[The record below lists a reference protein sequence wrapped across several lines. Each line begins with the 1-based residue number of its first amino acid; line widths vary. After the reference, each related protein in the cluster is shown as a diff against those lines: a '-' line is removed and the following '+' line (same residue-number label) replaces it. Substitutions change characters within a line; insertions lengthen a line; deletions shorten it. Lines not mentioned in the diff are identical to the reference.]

1 MKSKMS
7 AGLIIMMTFLMG
19 AVAGAAGYYIYDVKV
34 AAAKAKPPARPHDVV
49 GEMSRA
55 LELDA
60 DQSGKL
66 KVIFDHGRE
75 RLRALSSQYAP
86 QTDAIRQETRQ
97 EIRKIL
103 TEEQKAKYEKI
114 VQDIDKRHRAHEHK
128 GNP

>member
-7 AGLIIMMTFLMG
+7 AGLIIVMTFLMG
-19 AVAGAAGYYIYDVKV
+19 AVAGGAGFYIYDIKV
-34 AAAKAKPPARPHDVV
+34 AAAKAKPVARPHDVV

-60 DQSGKL
+60 DQTAKL

-75 RLRALSSQYAP
+75 RLRDLSKQYAP
-86 QTDAIRQETRQ
+86 QTESIRQETRQ
-97 EIRKIL
+97 EIRQIL

-114 VQDIDKRHRAHEHK
+114 LQDIDKRHRSHEHK